1 MVSLKSEFAGQ
12 AGRLET
18 QVGFLNVHNL
28 KWNSFLSSKFA
39 FVSWPSTN
47 PRRPT
52 QITAAPLIV
61 DVNHICK
68 TFSQQ
73 HLPECLTKELGTIT

>member
-1 MVSLKSEFAGQ
+1 MMVGMASLKSEFAGQ

-18 QVGFLNVHNL
+18 QVGFLKVHIL

-39 FVSWPSTN
+39 FVPWPSTN

-52 QITAAPLIV
+52 QMIAAPS
-61 DVNHICK
+61 DCRR
-68 TFSQQ
+68 
-73 HLPECLTKELGTIT
+73 